1 LQAPPEAFFCF
12 MLGIGFMIVE
22 VLVPLVIL
30 MFIITPLKRIILA
43 CIGIGFSV
51 LYHFLEFVVFY
62 TEKLFSSLNWAG
74 KKWAW
79 AVVASLPIFICTLVS
94 LFWHASIQ
102 NPHPILLTLFC
113 FVFVFL
119 CVCVRVSEKKANQL
133 KTQVGFF
140 LYDLIGITA
149 GSLTGALIGST
160 MAASRGANFFHG
172 PDRIFNG
179 PGWLAIYGISIFVSR
194 CLTINLTF
202 ALPGEHSLLFAKK
215 IHRPHQHISIV
226 YPRWL

>member
-1 LQAPPEAFFCF
+1 MFGWMTWEMGIKSSYEDPLARSVTGHIETRGVSGNVNCKAPPEAFFCF

-102 NPHPILLTLFC
+102 NPHPILIRLT
-113 FVFVFL
+113 
-119 CVCVRVSEKKANQL
+119 N
-133 KTQVGFF
+133 
-140 LYDLIGITA
+140 
-149 GSLTGALIGST
+149 
-160 MAASRGANFFHG
+160 
-172 PDRIFNG
+172 
-179 PGWLAIYGISIFVSR
+179 
-194 CLTINLTF
+194 
-202 ALPGEHSLLFAKK
+202 
-215 IHRPHQHISIV
+215 
-226 YPRWL
+226 